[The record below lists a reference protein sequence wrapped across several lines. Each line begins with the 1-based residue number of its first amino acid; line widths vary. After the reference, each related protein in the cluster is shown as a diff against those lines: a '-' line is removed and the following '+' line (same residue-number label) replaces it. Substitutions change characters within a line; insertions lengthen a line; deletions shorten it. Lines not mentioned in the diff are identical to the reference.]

1 MSLETHNFRFL
12 DFVLDPREKVLYR
25 HGVPVAITPKAFQLL
40 KTLVEDHGRIVEK
53 RDLMTAIWG
62 DSFVEDGNLTFTVN
76 LLRKTLGD
84 DRAGHRF
91 IETVPRRGYRF
102 IANVTVADAAER
114 PRTRVPDANGRPF
127 ASTNGR
133 PRVRRIYMAIM
144 AAVIPTV
151 MVSGLW
157 YASSKSAANAP

>member
-53 RDLMTAIWG
+53 RDLMTAVWG

-84 DRAGHRF
+84 DRAHHRF

-102 IANVTVADAAER
+102 TAKVTMDDAVEQHPTIA
-114 PRTRVPDANGRPF
+114 PVPNDQPF
-127 ASTNGR
+127 ASTVGR
-133 PRVRRIYMAIM
+133 PWVRRIYMAIM

-151 MVSGLW
+151 MVSGL
-157 YASSKSAANAP
+157 